1 MRQSNECRWR
11 CIVCHERR
19 SERIKGDVGERW
31 SVLVWGRGGLV
42 GGWVK
47 GYIGMGV
54 RYGYGASGRRMCR
67 GVEGEIREAS
77 QGDAK
82 DGKMV
87 VVEPAP
93 EAKTCEVGREMD

>member
-1 MRQSNECRWR
+1 MDRAADE
-11 CIVCHERR
+11 
-19 SERIKGDVGERW
+19 GW
-31 SVLVWGRGGLV
+31 SMLVWGRGGRKV
-42 GGWVK
+42 GRVK
-47 GYIGMGV
+47 WYIGMRV

>member
-1 MRQSNECRWR
+1 MQQSNECRWR

-19 SERIKGDVGERW
+19 VIRIEGDVGERW

-47 GYIGMGV
+47 GYIGRGV
-54 RYGYGASGRRMCR
+54 RYGYGASVRGMCR
-67 GVEGEIREAS
+67 GVVGKIREAG
-77 QGDAK
+77 QGDSR

-87 VVEPAP
+87 VVELAP
-93 EAKTCEVGREMD
+93 VAKACEVDRIMD